1 MSKLSQKIIAVYKN
15 VHFQSL
21 FGNGVMAVIGLV
33 SLGILYRTLSLTD
46 VGIYIFVLTIN
57 GLMDTLRGGFLTI
70 TFIKFYSGTV
80 GKRAEEV
87 AGSAWFLGFA
97 ITAFAVIINIPTYF
111 ISNFFTD
118 ESAIISLKYF
128 SIIPVITLP
137 SFMANCVVQSYK
149 RFDRLLVLRV
159 LNQGSFAL
167 AVLILAFLD
176 KVTLNSVLLTFVG
189 SNLLSSVCVLIFKWT
204 KIFSIKFAN
213 KETTLELF
221 HFGKYAMGTNI
232 SNSLFGLTSTFVVNF
247 LIGPAALATCNLSSK
262 FLQII
267 EIPLLSF
274 AASGMP
280 ILSSQYNN
288 DEKPQLM
295 YTLKKLVGML
305 SVAMVPV
312 AVFVLIFAEPLIHI
326 MGGKEYVS
334 TEAPNLL
341 RIMIVCT
348 LLWPA
353 DRFFA
358 LALDV
363 IHLPKVNF
371 YKIWVMLIVYIAAI
385 FISLA
390 IYKSVYSITV
400 VMVFPTIVAIYMA
413 YRPLNNFSKF
423 KFWSVYEIGYKESII
438 FLKELRKS
446 MFSKTE

>member
-1 MSKLSQKIIAVYKN
+1 MSNLFKKIIAIYKN

-87 AGSAWFLGFA
+87 AGAAWFLGLA
-97 ITAFAVIINIPTYF
+97 ITALAVVINIPTYF
-111 ISNFFTD
+111 LANYFTD
-118 ESAIISLKYF
+118 ASAVISLKYF

-159 LNQGSFAL
+159 LNQGSFAV
-167 AVLILAFLD
+167 AVLVLALLH

-189 SNLLSSVCVLIFKWT
+189 SNLLSSVCVLIFRWT
-204 KIFSIKFAN
+204 KVLSIKYAN
-213 KETTLELF
+213 KETILELF

-232 SNSLFGLTSTFVVNF
+232 SSSLFGLTSTFIVNF

-280 ILSSQYNN
+280 ILSAQYNN
-288 DEKPQLM
+288 GEKPELM

-305 SVAMVPV
+305 SVALVPI
-312 AVFVLIFAEPLIHI
+312 AVFVLIFAEPLIHV

-341 RIMIVCT
+341 RIMIVCS

-363 IHLPKVNF
+363 IHLPKINF
-371 YKIWVMLIVYIAAI
+371 YKIWVMLIVNVIAIAI
-385 FISLA
+385 GLA
-390 IYKSVYSITV
+390 LYKSVYSITV
-400 VMVFPTIVAIYMA
+400 AMVFPTIVAIVMA

-423 KFWSVYEIGYKESII
+423 SFWSVYVIGYKESLLFI
-438 FLKELRKS
+438 KE
-446 MFSKTE
+446 FSRSLFNKA